1 MGKDSLHEGICTTIV
16 HGSYKTQY
24 NHKAEATRFVR
35 QLREN
40 GYGVTKWSNVDN
52 KHVQSVVNSWKDNGL
67 SDKTVK
73 EYLSGVRAV
82 AESFGNDK
90 ISSSNATFGLEK
102 NTSGPKNQDLSCD
115 QMKYEEA
122 VKGLDNSNDINEQ
135 RLSVQ
140 MQYMRELGLRA
151 EEARKLDAIH
161 AERQESPNGQQ
172 YIHITDGTKG
182 GKERWV
188 PISGKAEKALNQGK
202 ELQRKHKTKNTMD
215 PNKNERQWAQ
225 YAYNTAS
232 KKGFTASNRL
242 NFHSLRHGFAHQ
254 LFEEKSG
261 FQPRVKYSSRQD
273 FEAAAQKSAGQ
284 GWKTKYET
292 ACRAVES
299 ALGHGTGR
307 SDIRGAYIG
316 R

>member
-1 MGKDSLHEGICTTIV
+1 MGKDSLQNGINISSIS
-16 HGSYKTQY
+16 GSYKTQY
-24 NHKAEATRFVR
+24 NHKAEATRFVS

-40 GYGVTKWSNVDN
+40 GYGVSKWSNVND
-52 KHVQSVVNSWKDNGL
+52 KHVQSVVDSWKSDGL
-67 SDKTVK
+67 SDKTIK
-73 EYLSGVRAV
+73 EYLSGVRSI
-82 AESFGNDK
+82 AESYGNDK
-90 ISSSNATFGLEK
+90 ISNSNADFGLEK
-102 NTSGPKNQDLSCD
+102 NTSGPKDVDLSCD
-115 QMKYEEA
+115 QTKYESA
-122 VKGLDNSNDINEQ
+122 IDALNKSNDINEQ

-161 AERQESPNGQQ
+161 AERQKSPNGQQ
-172 YIHITDGTKG
+172 YIRISDGTKG

-188 PISGKAEKALNQGK
+188 PVSKKAEKALEKGK
-202 ELQRKHKTKNTMD
+202 ELQERYNAKNTMD
-215 PNKNERQWAQ
+215 PNKNERQWSQ
-225 YAYNTAS
+225 YCYNTAS

-242 NFHSLRHGFAHQ
+242 NFHSLRHAFAHQ

-299 ALGHGTGR
+299 ALGHGNGR

>member
-1 MGKDSLHEGICTTIV
+1 MGKDKLQNGINQCNIT
-16 HGSYKTQY
+16 GSYKTQY
-24 NHKAEATRFVR
+24 NHKAEATRFVS

-40 GYGVTKWSNVDN
+40 GYGVSKWSNVND
-52 KHVQSVVNSWKDNGL
+52 KHVQSVVDSWKSDGL
-67 SDKTVK
+67 SDKTIK
-73 EYLSGVRAV
+73 EYLSGVRSI
-82 AESFGNDK
+82 AESYGNEK
-90 ISSSNATFGLEK
+90 ISNSNADFGLEK
-102 NTSGPKNQDLSCD
+102 NTSGPKNVDLSCD
-115 QMKYEEA
+115 QTKYESA
-122 VKGLDNSNDINEQ
+122 IDALNKSNDINEQ

-188 PISGKAEKALNQGK
+188 PISGKAEKALQQGK
-202 ELQRKHKTKNTMD
+202 ELQQKHKTKNTMD

-242 NFHSLRHGFAHQ
+242 NFHSLRHAFAHQ
-254 LFEEKSG
+254 LFRKKAG
-261 FQPRVKYSSRQD
+261 FSARVKYESRQA
-273 FEAAAQKSAGQ
+273 FEQSAHRVAGHR
-284 GWKTKYET
+284 WKEKYET
-292 ACRAVES
+292 ACRAVEG
-299 ALGHGTGR
+299 ALGHGMGR